1 MEERG
6 GGPTMFSPSGPRP
19 AVAYDAKE
27 SGAVV
32 ELSLTVQRHAVKPLR
47 SNQVGS
53 TTSGVAVKER

>member
-1 MEERG
+1 
-6 GGPTMFSPSGPRP
+6 MFSPSGPRP

-53 TTSGVAVKER
+53 PTSGVAVKER